1 MENLRGSLLMIF
13 AMVCFAMEDMFV
25 KLLADRIPVGEI
37 LMIFA
42 LGGGAI
48 FAAAAVWRGDGLWS
62 RDLLAASVIGRNL
75 GEIIGTVGYILA
87 VALTP
92 LATASAILQATP
104 LVVTLGAAIFL
115 KEPVGW
121 RRWSAIIVGFIGVLI
136 VIQPGGEAF
145 DPLSIL
151 AVIGVIG
158 LAARDVVTRKVPKS
172 ISSMQLSAYGFLI
185 LAPAG
190 WAMMVVM
197 GDEFVALT
205 RGEMLWISGGIA
217 FGTVGYYALIA
228 AMRIGEASVITP
240 FRYMRLLMA
249 IAISAL
255 VFDEPAT
262 MWTMIGGAVIVVS
275 GLYSLLREQRLKRRA
290 ARERA
295 RGVLTVAKEDVAEV
309 GGPLL

>member
-13 AMVCFAMEDMFV
+13 AMVCFALEDMFV
-25 KLLADRIPVGEI
+25 KLLTERIAVGEI
-37 LMIFA
+37 LVIFA

-48 FAAAAVWRGDGLWS
+48 FAIAAVWRGDGLWS
-62 RDLLAASVIGRNL
+62 RDLLAGSVVWRNL
-75 GEIIGTVGYILA
+75 GEIVGTVGFISA
-87 VALTP
+87 VAFTP

-104 LVVTLGAAIFL
+104 LAVTLGAAVFL

-121 RRWSAIIVGFIGVLI
+121 RRWTAIWVGFIGVLI
-136 VIQPGGEAF
+136 VIQPGGETF

-158 LAARDVVTRKVPKS
+158 LAARDVVTRKVPKA
-172 ISSMQLSAYGFLI
+172 ISSMQLSAYGFLS

-190 WAMMVVM
+190 WLMMWVM
-197 GDEFVALT
+197 GDHFIAPNT
-205 RGEMLWISGGIA
+205 REWLWILGGIA

-249 IAISAL
+249 IAIAAL
-255 VFDEPAT
+255 VFGEPLSI
-262 MWTMIGGAVIVVS
+262 WTLIGGAVIVAS
-275 GLYSLLREQRLKRRA
+275 GLYTLLREQRIKRQTARA
-290 ARERA
+290 QRK
-295 RGVLTVAKEDVAEV
+295 TAEATA
-309 GGPLL
+309 GTLL